1 MSVAEY
7 ELRFTQLSRYAGSLA
22 SSDRDKCRRYKE
34 GLRWEIK
41 SHITSYDSRS
51 FADLRA
57 AAIEAERLVA
67 ERPQFVPRLKREG
80 AGFTEEAGSS
90 RKRQFQR
97 PFAPLGSQGR

>member
-22 SSDRDKCRRYKE
+22 SSDRDKCRRYEE

-57 AAIEAERLVA
+57 AAIKAERLVA
-67 ERPQFVPRLKREG
+67 ERPQFVPRPKK
-80 AGFTEEAGSS
+80 EEQGL
-90 RKRQFQR
+90 QR
-97 PFAPLGSQGR
+97 RRVVPASASFRGRLLHQVL